1 MNSQKL
7 LLWLIVLT
15 ICFEAITLGFYIYY
29 YTNIPKAVSTSSFND
44 YSSPSSPHPLGLPLY
59 TPK

>member
-29 YTNIPKAVSTSSFND
+29 YTLPAVSTSSFND
-44 YSSPSSPHPLGLPLY
+44 YSYTSPSSYRIPN
-59 TPK
+59 